1 MANKPSPLIVQP
13 VVLTGR
19 AIRLEPLAEAHVPD
33 LADAGHDESIWR
45 YMAYG
50 NIETEEQMRAW
61 VLDRLEMQERGTD
74 LPFAVVSLKN
84 GRAIGATRYLEIR
97 PLDRAVEIG
106 GTWYG
111 TAYQRTAVN
120 TECKFLLLRHAFET
134 LGCVRVQLKTDLRNL
149 RSQRAIERIGAV
161 NEGLLRNH
169 MILPDGTLRHSV
181 YYSIIDSEWPGVKAL
196 LEEKMRVS
204 E

>member
-1 MANKPSPLIVQP
+1 MASKPSPLIVEP
-13 VVLTGR
+13 VVLAGR
-19 AIRLEPLAEAHVPD
+19 TVRLEPLTEAHVPD
-33 LADAGHDESIWR
+33 LAVAGHDERIWR
-45 YMAYG
+45 FTPYG

-61 VLDRLEMQERGTD
+61 VLDLLERQRLGTD
-74 LPFAVVSLKN
+74 LPFAVILLEN
-84 GRAIGATRYLEIR
+84 ERAIGATRYLEIR
-97 PLDRAVEIG
+97 PQDRAVEIG

-111 TAYQRTAVN
+111 APYQRTAVN

-134 LGCVRVQLKTDLRNL
+134 LGCVRVQLKTDLRNV

-181 YYSIIDSEWPGVKAL
+181 YYSIIDSEWPGVKSM
-196 LEEKMRVS
+196 LEQLMKK
-204 E
+204 